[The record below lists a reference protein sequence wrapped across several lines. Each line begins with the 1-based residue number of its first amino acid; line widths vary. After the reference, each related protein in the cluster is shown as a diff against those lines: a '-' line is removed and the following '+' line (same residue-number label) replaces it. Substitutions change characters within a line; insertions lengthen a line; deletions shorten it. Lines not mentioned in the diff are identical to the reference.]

1 MININKL
8 GFELLCAGFH
18 TPKAVTY
25 HEPTVMWLFM
35 IGHSL
40 GRMETFFAPGPN
52 DLGAKHP
59 SRRVSWRNIRIRDVF
74 HAIAKHKNTSRIRM
88 LRQFDA

>member
-1 MININKL
+1 MEIKWKSNGMGGWIKY
-8 GFELLCAGFH
+8 AGFH

-40 GRMETFFAPGPN
+40 GRVGTFFARSN
-52 DLGAKHP
+52 GAGSKTHLK
-59 SRRVSWRNIRIRDVF
+59 SSF
-74 HAIAKHKNTSRIRM
+74 GAILIKGG
-88 LRQFDA
+88 DAIN